1 MDDKKNP
8 IIELENKQNKFMK
21 YAKAMV
27 NIPLESIVKKTSN
40 QLLQKY
46 SKDTIKGYLENPAK
60 YENKMREVVD
70 YLCTISPQF
79 CRIIDYLPNMA
90 LITTF
95 VKQKLSMYGNK
106 NSKKKQTDFA
116 NMCEYVD
123 ALNIKSTSVEVL
135 KNVFKYGV
143 YYGIEIEGAYS
154 TFTKRLDPNLC
165 KIIGITEAGYS
176 IAFDFSYFS
185 ANEYILDNG
194 YPPIFRKLYNDY
206 KANIKTLEGLKL
218 AAKWQ
223 PLPDDMVFV
232 VKLDTTNLD
241 YSIPPYLNI
250 YSKLYLLDEYE
261 ALNLAKKTA
270 ENYTLIGLKIPR
282 NDGDGK
288 VDSFAVS
295 NDMIDATT
303 YMLDASLPEYMGYF
317 TTPTDIEVVKAS
329 SANDKSVDSVD
340 RATKTMWN
348 SVGLSETLFGVETTN
363 SGTLSYSVKADEQ
376 QLFPIYRQ
384 IERHY
389 DYKLKEKFKNNFKFK
404 LLDTTWFNIKE
415 MFDYFMSA
423 SQFSVPVAVI
433 IPLLLGFDMSDIN
446 DLSMYQE
453 EIFNIFENWK
463 ALQSS
468 YTTSNEGG
476 RPRTD
481 DANLNETTTNN
492 RENE

>member
-8 IIELENKQNKFMK
+8 IIELENKQNEFMK

-90 LITTF
+90 LITPF

-295 NDMIDATT
+295 NNMIDATT

-340 RATKTMWN
+340 
-348 SVGLSETLFGVETTN
+348 
-363 SGTLSYSVKADEQ
+363 
-376 QLFPIYRQ
+376 
-384 IERHY
+384 
-389 DYKLKEKFKNNFKFK
+389 
-404 LLDTTWFNIKE
+404 
-415 MFDYFMSA
+415 
-423 SQFSVPVAVI
+423 
-433 IPLLLGFDMSDIN
+433 
-446 DLSMYQE
+446 
-453 EIFNIFENWK
+453 
-463 ALQSS
+463 
-468 YTTSNEGG
+468 
-476 RPRTD
+476 
-481 DANLNETTTNN
+481 
-492 RENE
+492 